1 MGDKILQIKGKGN
14 GAPAE
19 KYLPFVQDFVKS
31 GNWSDVQ
38 DLRNAGLAK
47 IGNKYLTT
55 EEYKSLIEP
64 AVRYLEQS
72 PALEP
77 HRRAQREFDDYRN
90 TQTGVA
96 RSSKF
101 LDLRNRAGMQVHPDI
116 PYTYREMTRIFQDPE
131 AYGPDS
137 LGENLERVNLLRQLY
152 GEEGF
157 AHGGEVNVPR
167 ETSTSKQ
174 QLDKLAQV
182 SQRKKA

>member
-1 MGDKILQIKGKGN
+1 ML
-14 GAPAE
+14 
-19 KYLPFVQDFVKS
+19 
-31 GNWSDVQ
+31 
-38 DLRNAGLAK
+38 
-47 IGNKYLTT
+47 
-55 EEYKSLIEP
+55 
-64 AVRYLEQS
+64 
-72 PALEP
+72 
-77 HRRAQREFDDYRN
+77 
-90 TQTGVA
+90 
-96 RSSKF
+96 
-101 LDLRNRAGMQVHPDI
+101 VHPRI
-116 PYTYREMTRIFQDPE
+116 PYTYREMTNIFRDPE